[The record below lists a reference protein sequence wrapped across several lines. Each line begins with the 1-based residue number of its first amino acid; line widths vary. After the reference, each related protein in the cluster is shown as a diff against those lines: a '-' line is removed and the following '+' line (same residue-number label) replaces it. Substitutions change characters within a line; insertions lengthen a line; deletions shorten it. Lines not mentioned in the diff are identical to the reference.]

1 MSDFIVAVL
10 SHKSSQY
17 WMYTTVHMVC
27 CTGIYHFL
35 RFLVHSLLFTA
46 VLKTAGCGR
55 IKKGRTKNEARLIFS
70 SDRLALFNDGN
81 DPAAF
86 HPILFPPP
94 SFYFVWLLPPP
105 SPPLRAQE
113 KGPTEMQRFFPLL
126 SVRRTRRKEGK
137 TDGLGGINFSG
148 PASFL

>member
-1 MSDFIVAVL
+1 MWQYFHIKVL
-10 SHKSSQY
+10 SIGCTLLY
-17 WMYTTVHMVC
+17 VHMVC
-27 CTGIYHFL
+27 CTGIYNFL

-55 IKKGRTKNEARLIFS
+55 IKKERTKNEARFIFS

-94 SFYFVWLLPPP
+94 SFYFVWLLPFPLP
-105 SPPLRAQE
+105 SPEGTRERANRNATIFSPFVA
-113 KGPTEMQRFFPLL
+113 PTN
-126 SVRRTRRKEGK
+126 TRRKEGK

-148 PASFL
+148 PESFL